1 MGKFANCINLDLYLS
16 LPDECL
22 RCNVSNIKMLA
33 YCKAALQVLSW
44 QIDGRPKGPRLVW
57 KLSDVSGVG
66 GETPGESK
74 VDAGAQEKALPGSGW
89 QVCQMGQ

>member
-1 MGKFANCINLDLYLS
+1 
-16 LPDECL
+16 
-22 RCNVSNIKMLA
+22 MLA

-66 GETPGESK
+66 DETPGESK
-74 VDAGAQEKALPGSGW
+74 VDAGAQEESTPWEWMAGL
-89 QVCQMGQ
+89 QMGQ

>member
-1 MGKFANCINLDLYLS
+1 
-16 LPDECL
+16 
-22 RCNVSNIKMLA
+22 MLA

-66 GETPGESK
+66 GETSGESK